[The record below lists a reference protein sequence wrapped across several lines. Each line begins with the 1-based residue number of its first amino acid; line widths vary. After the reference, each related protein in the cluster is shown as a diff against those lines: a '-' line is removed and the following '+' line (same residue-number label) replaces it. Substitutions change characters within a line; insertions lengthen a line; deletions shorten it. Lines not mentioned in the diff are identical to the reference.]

1 MGELLNIDFHFLGL
15 NLAQTPSITDPG
27 FIWIIPDVYKRQPYI
42 PVLSGRRPHPLETA
56 GPRPRSGPHISP
68 RSDVYKRQVFATPPF
83 RLIMEII
90 FIGQTSLFYF
100 SRSTAGFYVRRR
112 FRRGAS

>member
-1 MGELLNIDFHFLGL
+1 M
-15 NLAQTPSITDPG
+15 
-27 FIWIIPDVYKRQPYI
+27 
-42 PVLSGRRPHPLETA
+42 LSA
-56 GPRPRSGPHISP
+56 VS
-68 RSDVYKRQVFATPPF
+68 VFATPPF